1 MASCDVWRSHALV
14 GERHIDQCLLVVE
27 ATKMI
32 HLLTLKLVLNTLAI
46 RGIANKR
53 KNWTNTFHQKCSL
66 VRFRVVQC
74 SLENLSI
81 NTTLSEPP
89 YLDAIVSI
97 RIPQQLL
104 KSRTIEK
111 LFDQHLSRAVFG
123 HTNTLRRNPVV
134 RHKSRSHQTYS
145 NLFNDIRAE
154 LLNGQR
160 TNIASELANDCITEA
175 VIIQVE
181 DILNNLFRQS
191 VESKA
196 KNGENLHSCH
206 MDPERE

>member
-14 GERHIDQCLLVVE
+14 GERHIDQRLLVVE

-53 KNWTNTFHQKCSL
+53 KNWTNAFHQKCSL

-74 SLENLSI
+74 SLENISI

-123 HTNTLRRNPVV
+123 HTNALQRNSVV
-134 RHKSRSHQTYS
+134 SHRPCSHQNS
-145 NLFNDIRAE
+145 HLFNDIRAKF
-154 LLNGQR
+154 LNGQR
-160 TNIASELANDCITEA
+160 TNIASELANYCITEA
-175 VIIQVE
+175 VVIQVE

-196 KNGENLHSCH
+196 KNGGDLHSCH